1 MKMLT
6 RLRYLFEEGFEVGT
20 LSAYDRTQE
29 EEGKGRASLTFVD
42 VDGEGTRR
50 LVTEEFLITEEEARL
65 CSQLFLDQQS
75 N

>member
-1 MKMLT
+1 MKMLA
-6 RLRYLFEEGFEVGT
+6 RLRYLFEEGFEVGN

-29 EEGKGRASLTFVD
+29 DEGKGRASLTFVN
-42 VDGEGTRR
+42 VDIDGTRR
-50 LVTEEFLITEEEARL
+50 LVTEEFLVTEEEARL